1 MRRRT
6 IDKHFRFDEKENKH
20 LHELSIKSGLT
31 ESDIIRTLLIG
42 NEIKELPDK
51 KFYDAINEINKVGVN
66 INQLAKVANTN
77 GDIYYDKLN
86 HNLNYLNEVLE
97 RIKEKYL

>member
-6 IDKHFRFDEKENKH
+6 IDKHIRFDEKENKL

-31 ESDIIRTLLIG
+31 ESDVIRTLLKG

-51 KFYDAINEINKVGVN
+51 KFYDAINEINKIGVN

-77 GDIYYDKLN
+77 GDIYYDKLI
-86 HNLNYLNEVLE
+86 HNLNYLN
-97 RIKEKYL
+97 RILQQIKDKYL